1 MENST
6 DNKNIKVDN
15 KKKIDNTHDDLSNS
29 MASVGQ
35 LSEMHHQ
42 RTAVNLKGLQ
52 KTYNYLRPLW
62 PWFFSD
68 LSIHFLSE
76 SSLVYFHLQKT
87 LFQVV

>member
-42 RTAVNLKGLQ
+42 RTAVDLKSLQ
-52 KTYNYLRPLW
+52 KTYNYLLFAFLPLALGVLVMASMW
-62 PWFFSD
+62 SD
-68 LSIHFLSE
+68 IAG
-76 SSLVYFHLQKT
+76 
-87 LFQVV
+87 